1 MIETQPAI
9 DLPKSAGI
17 RIETRDL
24 SVHFDDRS
32 ALSSIDLDLAPGEI
46 VALVG
51 PNGAG
56 KSTLMRV
63 LAGILKPSHG
73 FVLIDGKESHGPNPC
88 IIYVPQRSA
97 VDWTFPIDVTGV
109 VLLARRKARSRL
121 LPYGEDDHV
130 AALNALK
137 AVDMDRVAS
146 VQISRLSGGQQQRVF
161 LARALVQNGDVYL
174 LDEPFTGVDIPTQEV
189 VVGVLHELA
198 ARGKTIVY
206 ATHDLY
212 QAFKSSN
219 RVILLNRTIVADG
232 PPASVANEE
241 NLRATFGGRSSIFDL
256 LDLGHGTLTR

>member
-1 MIETQPAI
+1 MSETEPATAQ
-9 DLPKSAGI
+9 STGGI
-17 RIETRDL
+17 HIETRDL

-32 ALSSIDLDLAPGEI
+32 ALSSIDLTLAPGEI

-63 LAGILKPSHG
+63 LAGILAPSHG
-73 FVLIDGKESHGPNPC
+73 QVLFDSEVAHGPNPC
-88 IIYVPQRSA
+88 VIYVPQRSA

-109 VLLARRKARSRL
+109 VLLARSKSRSRL
-121 LPYGEDDHV
+121 LPFGDDDRK
-130 AALNALK
+130 AALQALK
-137 AVDMDRVAS
+137 AVEMDRFAS

-161 LARALVQNGDVYL
+161 LARALLQNGDVYL

-212 QAFKSSN
+212 QAFKSSD
-219 RVILLNRTIVADG
+219 RVILLNRTVIADG
-232 PPASVANEE
+232 PPDEVVTET

-256 LDLGHGTLTR
+256 LDLGQGALAK